1 MWHLA
6 RNDASLS
13 RATLPASGRPS
24 ARSVSA
30 LRVLRVEKIE
40 IPSNATPLRMLSV
53 SAVWEKLDSL
63 VAPLPAESVP
73 LDAAPGRVLSEDILS
88 PEAQPA
94 FDRSAIDGYVAP
106 LHTPAG
112 ATLRLVGDIPTGHP
126 APDFPDTADACLK
139 LFTGSAVP
147 AGPLGLVMHEDTSSA
162 TTADGTPL
170 VTLRVTPS
178 ERFVRRRASQL
189 HAGARMLAA
198 GSLLTPG
205 ALALL
210 ASVGQV
216 RPRVSRRPRVA
227 HLITGGE
234 LVPADHTPAPGQLR
248 DSNSALISGLLATH
262 GAELVA
268 HARAGESF
276 AETSE
281 AFVRLFSTAPDLL
294 LVSGG
299 SSRGEHDH
307 AARLLASHGFDLA
320 VDQVSSRPGKPLLVA
335 TRDGPGGRQIAFGLP
350 GNPLSHFVCFHL
362 FVARV
367 LARLTRA
374 APAPLLRLPL
384 AAGAPL
390 RPDPRETWW
399 PATRTVAGY
408 SPLPWADSSDLTGL
422 ARTHALLRVPASAAP
437 DTTADGILV

>member
-1 MWHLA
+1 M
-6 RNDASLS
+6 S
-13 RATLPASGRPS
+13 
-24 ARSVSA
+24 SVSSVSK
-30 LRVLRVEKIE
+30 LEKIE
-40 IPSNATPLRMLSV
+40 IPTNATPPRMLTV

-63 VAPLPAESVP
+63 VAPLPSEP
-73 LDAAPGRVLSEDILS
+73 LPLNAALGRVLREEIVS
-88 PEAQPA
+88 PEDQPA

-106 LHTPAG
+106 LDTPAG
-112 ATLRLVGDIPTGHP
+112 ATLRLVGDIATGRT

-147 AGPLGLVMHEDTSSA
+147 AGPLGLVMHEDTTPA
-162 TTADGTPL
+162 TTPDGAPL
-170 VTLRVTPS
+170 VTLHVAPS
-178 ERFVRRRASQL
+178 DRLVRRRASQL
-189 HAGARMLAA
+189 RAGATLLAA
-198 GSLLTPG
+198 GSTITPG

-216 RPRVSRRPRVA
+216 SPRVARRPRVA

-234 LVPADHTPAPGQLR
+234 LVPADHPPAPGQLR
-248 DSNSALISGLLATH
+248 DSNSALIAGLLATH

-276 AETSE
+276 EE
-281 AFVRLFSTAPDLL
+281 ASDAFARLLASTPDIL

-307 AARLLASHGFDLA
+307 AARVLAAHGFALA
-320 VDQVSSRPGKPLLVA
+320 VDQVASRPGKPLLVA
-335 TRDGPGGRQIAFGLP
+335 TREVPGGRQIAFGLP

-367 LARLTRA
+367 LARLTGA
-374 APAPLLRLPL
+374 APAPLMRLPL
-384 AAGAPL
+384 APGAPL

-399 PATRTVAGY
+399 PATRTPTGY
-408 SPLPWADSSDLTGL
+408 APLPWADSSDLTGL
-422 ARTHALLRVPASAAP
+422 ARTHALLRVPSAAA